1 MRHMVLS
8 FAALVGLALP
18 AVAQREPLTA
28 GLEVRSFAGAYLPT
42 GAQRDDF
49 KTATTVGA
57 QLAEEVSEHFHFLGS
72 FAWTHGHNKF
82 RGLSQDR
89 TNIWHYD
96 VGVEANAL
104 RWINDEWL
112 FRPLVGIGFGGRTYD
127 YRANNIGSYSCSTAY
142 GSIGSELQRGIVA
155 LRADVRD
162 YVTCFKSPVKSGS
175 TTRNDMSLTFGLVYH
190 IR

>member
-1 MRHMVLS
+1 MRHIVLS
-8 FAALVGLALP
+8 LAALVGLALP

-112 FRPLVGIGFGGRTYD
+112 FRPLVGIGFGGRT
-127 YRANNIGSYSCSTAY
+127 
-142 GSIGSELQRGIVA
+142 
-155 LRADVRD
+155 
-162 YVTCFKSPVKSGS
+162 
-175 TTRNDMSLTFGLVYH
+175 
-190 IR
+190 